1 MTPTSRNSLMI
12 GGGLI
17 VIALLL
23 TCGPMRGLFGDA
35 DPAAVTESPSV
46 AASPPEEAPSP
57 SVAVGPPEEA
67 PAPADAADAMASA
80 AAAGDGAANGAEAGT
95 NGAAVAGLDGGA
107 AAGEEIVVF
116 AAAEAEA
123 AGAGVAMPTAEAVGA
138 GVGAATAAGA
148 DAGSGFGA
156 AATKTVSAPP
166 KPPVSGGPSAVAVAN
181 TSGANAAAS
190 AAAATNA
197 FDDAYASLSGDGV
210 DAAGK
215 VVDRFAPP
223 VAAVASGGLAFNG
236 AQRSIGSSIGGVR
249 QPCDSPGAGCRNTV
263 TPASPLAPANPP
275 IVGGTRPGRR
285 GVAE

>member
-23 TCGPMRGLFGDA
+23 TCGPMRGLFGGA
-35 DPAAVTESPSV
+35 PPAAVTEPPSV
-46 AASPPEEAPSP
+46 AA
-57 SVAVGPPEEA
+57 GPPEEA
-67 PAPADAADAMASA
+67 PAPADADAADAMVSA
-80 AAAGDGAANGAEAGT
+80 TAAGDGAANGAEAGM
-95 NGAAVAGLDGGA
+95 NGVAVAGLDGGA
-107 AAGEEIVVF
+107 ATGEGTAV
-116 AAAEAEA
+116 AATAEAETA
-123 AGAGVAMPTAEAVGA
+123 VAMPTSTAGAGVA
-138 GVGAATAAGA
+138 AATAAGA
-148 DAGSGFGA
+148 DAGSGSGA
-156 AATKTVSAPP
+156 AATKTVSTPP
-166 KPPVSGGPSAVAVAN
+166 TPPVSAGPPAVVVAN
-181 TSGANAAAS
+181 TSGVDAAAARS
-190 AAAATNA
+190 AAAAAATNA

-263 TPASPLAPANPP
+263 TPASPSAPANPP